1 MTRARLL
8 PLLPFGALALLVM
21 LAPLPSS
28 PSPVTREVTM
38 GAEQFAFDPPV
49 LRVNRGDRVR
59 LTLEATDVV
68 HGFYL
73 DDYGVEARVTPG
85 LSRRVEFVAD
95 RSGKFRY
102 RCSVSCG
109 PLHPFMIGELLVSP
123 NLTFVRAV
131 ALTLVV
137 LAATLFSLWRLPP
150 GAPVNPGR

>member
-8 PLLPFGALALLVM
+8 PLLPFGVLALLV
-21 LAPLPSS
+21 LLVPLPSS
-28 PSPVTREVTM
+28 PRPVTRELTM
-38 GAEQFAFDPPV
+38 GAAQFAFDPPV

-59 LTLEATDVV
+59 LTLKATDVV

-73 DDYGVEARVTPG
+73 DKYGVEARLTPG

-95 RSGKFRY
+95 RTGKFRY

-109 PLHPFMIGELLVSP
+109 ALHPFMTGDLLVSP
-123 NLTFVRAV
+123 NLAFARAV

-137 LAATLFSLWRLPP
+137 LAGTLFSLWRHPP
-150 GAPVNPGR
+150 SERRP